1 MWLKEIRVKL
11 RPGQAHEFWQ
21 AQSVW
26 NGESAQCAGYLG
38 TIEARPDKDQALLL
52 VFWKDR
58 DSLDRFM
65 RNDHDRIAAVAHS
78 DAYYESICVR
88 QFEVDVVEESLA
100 RAFRDQST

>member
-1 MWLKEIRVKL
+1 MWLKQISVKL
-11 RPGQAHEFWQ
+11 RPGQTREFWR

-26 NGESAQCAGYLG
+26 NEESAQCAGYLG
-38 TIEARPDKDQALLL
+38 TIEARPDKEQALLL

-78 DAYYESICVR
+78 DTYYESIRVS
-88 QFEVDVVEESLA
+88 QFEANVVEESLA